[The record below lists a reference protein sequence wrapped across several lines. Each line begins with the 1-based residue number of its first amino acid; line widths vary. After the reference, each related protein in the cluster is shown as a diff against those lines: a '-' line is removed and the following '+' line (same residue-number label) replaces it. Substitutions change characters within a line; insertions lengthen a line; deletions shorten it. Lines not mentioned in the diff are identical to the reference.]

1 MTNTNSLNP
10 NIQDLQQDVINLLNK
25 IERLMD
31 RASTLLS
38 SDPSGKKYA
47 EFKEGVVNAKCNVED
62 LELVMAIV
70 APMKAGKSTIINA
83 ILGQDLLPSRA
94 SAMTTLPTEIILRA
108 DEPEAVL
115 KLSKSTLSAVENT
128 LSALQQ
134 KIKIGGIDQAT
145 EKMAKYPHLVDLL
158 PKIQDG
164 FSIYQ
169 KIIGIERIKETLTDL
184 NDIVRVCTVINPFKD
199 PLNQE
204 GFEVPS
210 IYTPFW
216 KATETDQAKFLGNL
230 VIVDTPGPNEAGENL
245 RLSAVVADQLRRS
258 SMVLIV
264 LDFTQLNN
272 KAAEEIKREVQ
283 PVVKLLGKQNLYV
296 LVNKVDQRTEKDPM
310 TSEKVKQ
317 FVLADLG
324 LGDAS
329 DEGRVFEVA
338 ARRAFCAAHF
348 LSELQHNPNIE
359 KKEMKTA
366 RALAEQVFGI
376 DWEEDFEDCSL
387 EQLQKKAQRLWKKS
401 GFEPF
406 LENAINVLMESAAPR
421 CIKSALN
428 LSRERLKQ
436 LRDDVQLRSSAI
448 AKDEEKLRLE
458 VGALEED
465 LNHLE
470 DCRKRLK
477 EVDKIRN
484 QLQHNL
490 DDLLKNLKIAAR
502 VSLED
507 YFAKED
513 FERGN
518 LIEKMGIKARE
529 IFSTSLGNFKLFPD
543 WMSNSLKSFVEYKSS
558 GIFEFYSEYKAEEF
572 ANQAVAY
579 AQERTENLL
588 GTVREHTTKEVEKAR
603 SGLTNFLERETMPII
618 DRARTRINQSF
629 NVDLSL
635 PPPILDTSDDISVNR
650 PRIRSKTKMED
661 QGYEYITV
669 KKRVWSHWLWLIPI
683 DITEK
688 RKRPD
693 KKVNYYTV
701 SLSELIPEI
710 NQSIE
715 ASINAIGEE
724 LKKYFDDDFQV
735 RIDNFFKSLDAYLS
749 NYRDNLKQAQKD
761 QQLDLEDKKRLVSGL
776 DSIVPEATEQIK
788 KSDSYIEYANSM
800 IEGKRKI

>member
-1 MTNTNSLNP
+1 MTSINSLNP

-25 IERLMD
+25 IERLMH

-38 SDPSGKKYA
+38 SDASGRKYA
-47 EFKEGVVNAKCNVED
+47 EFKKEVVDAKRNVED

-83 ILGQDLLPSRA
+83 IVGQDLLPSRA
-94 SAMTTLPTEIILRA
+94 SAMTTLPTEILLRA
-108 DEPEAVL
+108 NETEPVL
-115 KLSKSTLSAVENT
+115 EIDKSTLSDIRNT

-134 KIKIGGIDQAT
+134 KIQDGGIEQT
-145 EKMAKYPHLVDLL
+145 KLKMAKYPHLVELI
-158 PKIQDG
+158 PKIKNG
-164 FSIYQ
+164 FPIHPET
-169 KIIGIERIKETLTDL
+169 IGFETIKDTLTDL
-184 NDIVRVCTVINPFKD
+184 NDIVRVCTVLDPSKD

-204 GFEVPS
+204 SFDAPC

-216 KATETDQAKFLGNL
+216 KATETNQAKLLGNL

-272 KAAEEIKREVQ
+272 KAAEEIKRQVQ
-283 PVVKLLGKQNLYV
+283 PVIRLLGKENLYV

-324 LGDAS
+324 LGEPS
-329 DEGRVFEVA
+329 DEWRVFEVA
-338 ARRAFCAAHF
+338 ARWAFCAAHF
-348 LSELQHNPNIE
+348 LSELQHNPNVQKE
-359 KKEMKTA
+359 EMKTA

-387 EQLQKKAQRLWKKS
+387 DQLQKKAQRLWKKS

-428 LSRERLKQ
+428 LSRKRLEE

-448 AKDEEKLRLE
+448 AKDKEKLILE

-477 EVDKIRN
+477 EVDKIKN

-502 VSLED
+502 ISLED
-507 YFAKED
+507 YFVKED

-518 LIEKMGIKARE
+518 LIEKIDIKARE
-529 IFSTSLGNFKLFPD
+529 IFLTPLGSFKLFPD
-543 WMSNSLKSFVEYKSS
+543 WISNPIKSTFEYKTS
-558 GIFEFYSEYKAEEF
+558 GIFEFDNEYKAEEF

-579 AQERTENLL
+579 AQQRAENLL
-588 GTVREHTTKEVEKAR
+588 GTVRERTTDEVEKAR
-603 SGLTNFLERETMPII
+603 SGLMNFLKQETSPII
-618 DRARTRINQSF
+618 ERARTRLNQSF
-629 NVDLSL
+629 NIHLSL

-650 PRIRSKTKMED
+650 PRIRSQTKMVD
-661 QGYEYITV
+661 QGYEDVTV
-669 KKRVWSHWLWLIPI
+669 KKRVWWHWLWTIPTNV
-683 DITEK
+683 TEK

-701 SLSELIPEI
+701 SLRELIPEI

-715 ASINAIGEE
+715 ASINAIGEG
-724 LKKYFDDDFQV
+724 LNKYLDDDFKQ
-735 RIDNFFKSLDAYLS
+735 RIDKFFNSLDAYLS
-749 NYRDNLKQAQKD
+749 NYRDSLKQAQKD
-761 QQLDLEDKKRLVSGL
+761 QQLDLDAKKTLVSGL
-776 DSIVPEATEQIK
+776 NSIVPEATEQIK
-788 KSDSYIEYANSM
+788 KSDSYIEYANS
-800 IEGKRKI
+800 ILQGK